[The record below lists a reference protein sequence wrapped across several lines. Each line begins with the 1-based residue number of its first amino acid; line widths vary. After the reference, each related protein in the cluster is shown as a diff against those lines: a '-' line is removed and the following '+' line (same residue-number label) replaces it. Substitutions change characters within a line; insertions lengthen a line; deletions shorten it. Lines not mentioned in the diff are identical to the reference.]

1 MNNVAVGLDRRL
13 DVPTDVDEARHERG
27 LDRHFEVFRR
37 HDRVKRAAVG
47 NRHLYPPAGHG
58 HRQAVFQ
65 DKAGNVLEAHRLD
78 PLVLHDRDR
87 LQPPRW
93 HVHHHL
99 SPRAGS
105 RNQGRLDRPGHQ
117 RNRAVTAGGA
127 VARVVEEHHAELG
140 AVILRLR
147 DKAAVHVG
155 VPARLEDE

>member
-1 MNNVAVGLDRRL
+1 
-13 DVPTDVDEARHERG
+13 
-27 LDRHFEVFRR
+27 
-37 HDRVKRAAVG
+37 
-47 NRHLYPPAGHG
+47 
-58 HRQAVFQ
+58 QAVFQ

-93 HVHHHL
+93 HVYDHL

-117 RNRAVTAGGA
+117 RNRAMTAGGA

-155 VPARLEDE
+155 VPARLEDESLANVVEMLQREAPLPEDGLSLEARHATADNAERLAGGVI